1 MRVKDA
7 VGRFGEDTA
16 ASHLT
21 AAGFTI
27 LDRNWRPGPKAPD
40 GIRGELDIV
49 AREGDALVIVEV
61 KTRSGAGFGS
71 PAESVTADKV
81 RRIRRLAV
89 LWLVAHPGTDTGPAG
104 GRHGGSHG
112 PRGHG
117 VVRFDVVSVLRS
129 RNGVTIEHL
138 RGAF

>member
-27 LDRNWRPGPKAPD
+27 LDRNWRPGPKAPG

-61 KTRSGAGFGS
+61 KTRSGTGFGL

-89 LWLVAHPGTDTGPAG
+89 LWLAAHSGTDAAPE
-104 GRHGGSHG
+104 GRDSYRGS
-112 PRGHG
+112 RGHSI
-117 VVRFDVVSVLRS
+117 VRFDVVSVLRS
-129 RNGVTIEHL
+129 RNGVTVEHL